1 VFVAVFA
8 FALAV
13 AAITVLVHGFNG
25 NAQRS
30 PAASPSGAPT
40 ATVTARVVD
49 TIDVGRATSVAY
61 GVGGVWVSIDPPDSS
76 DRAILHIDPQSDRVL
91 ATIPTPVVAGWD
103 VGGGG
108 LIVAQGSVWVA
119 GGDGAGGAIVRIDP
133 STNEV
138 METIRVVQAIA
149 DVAVDDVAIWA
160 LTRGDPGRP
169 EIIRIDPSSDRVVAT
184 IPLDGG
190 YGRYIFASGGSILA
204 ALAQPPGGP
213 FDGGTL
219 VRIDPS
225 TNQVTGTLNLGTY
238 PSVAVGDG
246 ITWAV
251 IESGGLV
258 QIDPARMQPIGT
270 PASVPC
276 TGDALA
282 VGAGGVWC
290 FDPARNRALS
300 RFNPVTERVDVT
312 MRPNQGSAGTA
323 LATSP
328 DSVWVVNGEELTRID
343 LGEVESPQP
352 EGATVPNGPVPRA
365 TSTSP

>member
-1 VFVAVFA
+1 
-8 FALAV
+8 
-13 AAITVLVHGFNG
+13 
-25 NAQRS
+25 
-30 PAASPSGAPT
+30 
-40 ATVTARVVD
+40 
-49 TIDVGRATSVAY
+49 
-61 GVGGVWVSIDPPDSS
+61 
-76 DRAILHIDPQSDRVL
+76 
-91 ATIPTPVVAGWD
+91 

-258 QIDPARMQPIGT
+258 QIDPARTQPIGT

-328 DSVWVVNGEELTRID
+328 DSVWIVNGEELTRID

-352 EGATVPNGPVPRA
+352 EGPTVPNGPVPEA